1 MGLKEDIK
9 QTLTTH
15 GSTISIRRTPANV
28 VEVYDTEPIY
38 QASKPFRLEHI
49 VQLTSPFDSVLI
61 VGDIADDALGEDTY
75 LIVHSDA
82 EIVNREIISKNVI
95 SYKTNCNIDL
105 KRETKS
111 GPAYNP
117 TVSWANVK
125 ADLPCV
131 VDDTAYAA
139 KLDDSPI
146 PYQNIQ
152 EKVIYL
158 YVPTT
163 VGAKVG
169 DRVHIKSGSFGNTAD
184 GAMFY
189 EVTTIDYYT
198 FLGISILHTKEDSR
212 I

>member
-9 QTLTTH
+9 NVLTKN
-15 GSTISIRRTPANV
+15 GSTMAIQRTPIIT
-28 VEVYDTEPIY
+28 EVFDTEPIY

-49 VQLTSPFDSVLI
+49 VSITSPFDSILE
-61 VGDIADDALGEDTY
+61 VGDIGIDSLGSDTY

-82 EIVNREIISKNVI
+82 EIVCREIISRNI
-95 SYKTNCNIDL
+95 IAYKTNCTITVQ
-105 KRETKS
+105 RQSKS
-111 GPAYNP
+111 GKSYDP
-117 TVSWANVK
+117 TVAW
-125 ADLPCV
+125 ADLLLNFPAV

-158 YVPTT
+158 YVPTSL
-163 VGAKVG
+163 GIKVD
-169 DRVHIKSGSFGNTAD
+169 DRIHIDTMSEGNTVD
-184 GAMFY
+184 GSMDY
-189 EVTTIDYYT
+189 QVTTIDYFT

-212 I
+212 L